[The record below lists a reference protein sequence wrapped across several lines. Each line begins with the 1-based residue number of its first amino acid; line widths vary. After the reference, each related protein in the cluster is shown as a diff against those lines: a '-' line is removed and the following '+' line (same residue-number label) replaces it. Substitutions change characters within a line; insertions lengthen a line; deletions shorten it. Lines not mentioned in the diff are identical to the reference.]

1 MHLGEIT
8 LQLRQ
13 LDEARVIFERAHTL
27 DKGKL
32 KSLLYLCEIE
42 LRQNRFVEFIHWCDL
57 ILKELQLD
65 RTKTIHT
72 IEDMSNIFHEIE
84 NTLMHNSDL
93 SSHVA
98 KIVPLLPGA
107 RH

>member
-1 MHLGEIT
+1 LN
-8 LQLRQ
+8 
-13 LDEARVIFERAHTL
+13 ARILWTKGSLSLSYTSVKLSL
-27 DKGKL
+27 DK
-32 KSLLYLCEIE
+32 
-42 LRQNRFVEFIHWCDL
+42 NRFVEFIHWCDL